1 MNSQKTGDIIF
12 FGIFSFLGFLL
23 FLGGVPL
30 LEGVEGTL
38 AEMAREMADTN
49 WFLSVTLNFKAQPM
63 APPLMVWLQALS
75 LEAFGHSEWA
85 VRLPGALMSML
96 TGLLLY
102 IYGDRH
108 RGRLF
113 ARLLSVLYLASLLT
127 LFEGRLA
134 TMAPGLNLFLM
145 LALFQ
150 MERMDSKSAEGDAN
164 APWGIGFW
172 LALAT
177 LTAGISV
184 FFVAMVI
191 FFAYK
196 LWHPGL
202 RFSVIILAK
211 GLLAWFIPVGIW
223 YGLQLML
230 HGFPLFKDAFLHQGN
245 IFLSKDPGQ
254 FLWPFVLIFLLGIPA
269 IGWVFRAG
277 TTDEKGR
284 QLIGFALPWLLVIF
298 GWVVLAAPGS
308 VSAGGILLV
317 AMPPLALLGALYL
330 ENIIKQKKGAGI
342 EVYIFTGIALL
353 LWGLLPSLI
362 NFFLGNLNWLGPEY
376 ADAYWLSRLKLQ
388 LDWNG
393 YEWLAGALFLL
404 GMIYNF
410 INLARRKFI
419 SYAYLQ
425 LLLSVLFVVL
435 CWKMVLPGT
444 LRYAQ
449 GTAADFCEQ
458 LAAEEVYVLTEGTD
472 PHIALFYA
480 QVKPY
485 KFPFER
491 ARLLEGEVDRDVYL
505 IARSDIMDRSKR
517 AKYRLFERMH
527 EEGGLVFYR
536 RAKRGRSVTAR

>member
-1 MNSQKTGDIIF
+1 MTSQKTGDLIF
-12 FGIFSFLGFLL
+12 FGIFSFLGFML
-23 FLGGVPL
+23 FLGRVPL
-30 LEGVEGTL
+30 LGGIEGIL
-38 AEMAREMADTN
+38 AEQAREMAATD
-49 WFLSVTLNFKAQPM
+49 WFLGVTLNFKAQPM

-75 LEAFGHSEWA
+75 LKAFGHSEWA

-102 IYGDRH
+102 MHGHRQ

-134 TMAPGLNLFLM
+134 TIAPGLNLFLM

-150 MERMDSKSAEGDAN
+150 MQRIDNQSVQEDAN

-184 FFVAMVI
+184 FFVALLI

-196 LWHPGL
+196 LWHPAL
-202 RFSVIILAK
+202 RFSFKIIGK
-211 GLLAWFIPVGIW
+211 GLLAWFIPIGIW

-230 HGFPLFKDAFLHQGN
+230 HGFPLFQDAFSQQASLLLNKDA
-245 IFLSKDPGQ
+245 SQ
-254 FLWPFVLIFLLGIPA
+254 FLWPFVLLFLLGVPA

-277 TTDEKGR
+277 STDDKGR
-284 QLIGFALPWLLVIF
+284 QLIGLALPWLLVMF

-308 VSAGGILLV
+308 ASASGILLV
-317 AMPPLALLGALYL
+317 VMPPLAMLGALAL
-330 ENIIKQKKGAGI
+330 EQVIKQKKGAGI
-342 EVYIFTGIALL
+342 EVYVFTILALL
-353 LWGLLPSLI
+353 LWGLLPSFI
-362 NFFLGNLNWLGPEY
+362 NFLLGNLNWMGPEL
-376 ADAYWLSRLKLQ
+376 AGDFLLSRLKLDI
-388 LDWNG
+388 DWNG
-393 YEWLAGALFLL
+393 YEWLAGAIFLL
-404 GMIYNF
+404 GMVYNF
-410 INLARRKFI
+410 INISRRNFI

-425 LLLSVLFVVL
+425 LLLGVLFVVL
-435 CWKMVLPGT
+435 SWYMVLPGAT
-444 LRYAQ
+444 RYAQ
-449 GTAADFCEQ
+449 GTTSDFCTK
-458 LAAEEVYVLTEGTD
+458 LAGQEAYVLTEGTD
-472 PHIALFYA
+472 PSIALFYA

-485 KFPFER
+485 KFTFDR
-491 ARLLEGEVDRDVYL
+491 ARLLEGDIDRDVYL
-505 IARSDIMDRSKR
+505 IARSDVMNRSKR

-536 RAKRGRSVTAR
+536 RAKRGRSVTKR